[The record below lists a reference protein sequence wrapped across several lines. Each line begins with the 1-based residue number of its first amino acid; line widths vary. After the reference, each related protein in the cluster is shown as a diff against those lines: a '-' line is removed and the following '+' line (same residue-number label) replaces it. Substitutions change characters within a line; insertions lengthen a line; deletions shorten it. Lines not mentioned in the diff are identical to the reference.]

1 MGALMPLMAGL
12 WLLLSSVAA
21 PAGERLPAG
30 ALHVIEITPANVA
43 ELEAAFQ
50 THGLHWPIE
59 PEQTIPPLEV
69 KRLPP
74 DFPQIHDIPR
84 RKGLFVR
91 VVLPLALMENQRLR
105 EQRALAE
112 LFLRYPPER
121 LGTRYRAWLERL
133 MDDYRIP
140 RQWDFQRRGREL
152 MVRLDEV
159 PVELVVAQAAM
170 ESGWGTSRFALH
182 GNALFGQW
190 TWSGPGLRPS
200 EADPDSTHKVR
211 AFPSL
216 RASLRA
222 YLHNLNSGRAYARF
236 RALRAEL
243 RAGGQVLDPER
254 LAQGLEAYS
263 ARGMA
268 YVRELERMLR
278 RPELAR
284 LGRVSLLLGSTA
296 RPIPG

>member
-1 MGALMPLMAGL
+1 MGALIPLLAGL
-12 WLLLSSVAA
+12 WLALAPLAV

-30 ALHVIEITPANVA
+30 ALQVIEIEPASVA
-43 ELEAAFQ
+43 ELESAFH
-50 THGLHWPIE
+50 THGLDWPIE
-59 PEQTIPPLEV
+59 PGQTIPPLAV

-74 DFPQIHDIPR
+74 DFPQVNDIPR

-105 EQRALAE
+105 EQRALAK

-121 LGTRYRAWLERL
+121 LGDRYRSWLERL

-170 ESGWGTSRFALH
+170 ESGWGTSRFALE

-200 EADPDSTHKVR
+200 EAAPDTTHKVR
-211 AFPSL
+211 VFPSL

-222 YLHNLNSGRAYARF
+222 YLHNLNSGRAYAHF
-236 RALRAEL
+236 REL
-243 RAGGQVLDPER
+243 RAKLRLANEPLDPER